1 MLVEKSKNEKSNAK
15 DLYFCDCKKITSM
28 LYKDKITVNFCI
40 INYILKEIKYT
51 EGFRRKISD
60 SEIITI
66 AFIAATGFYANH
78 CSAIKFVI

>member
-1 MLVEKSKNEKSNAK
+1 
-15 DLYFCDCKKITSM
+15 M
-28 LYKDKITVNFCI
+28 LYKDKITANFCI

-78 CSAIKFVI
+78 YSAIKFLIQQSLFIKILLVKKLDY

>member
-1 MLVEKSKNEKSNAK
+1 
-15 DLYFCDCKKITSM
+15 M

-66 AFIAATGFYANH
+66 AFIVTISFYANH

>member
-1 MLVEKSKNEKSNAK
+1 MLVEKFKNEKSNAK

-28 LYKDKITVNFCI
+28 LYKDKITANFCI

-66 AFIAATGFYANH
+66 H
-78 CSAIKFVI
+78 L

>member
-1 MLVEKSKNEKSNAK
+1 
-15 DLYFCDCKKITSM
+15 M
-28 LYKDKITVNFCI
+28 LYKDKITANFCI

-66 AFIAATGFYANH
+66 VFIAATGF
-78 CSAIKFVI
+78 

>member
-1 MLVEKSKNEKSNAK
+1 
-15 DLYFCDCKKITSM
+15 M
-28 LYKDKITVNFCI
+28 LYKDKITANFCI

-66 AFIAATGFYANH
+66 AFIAVTGFYANH
-78 CSAIKFVI
+78 YFAIKFVI

>member
-1 MLVEKSKNEKSNAK
+1 
-15 DLYFCDCKKITSM
+15 M
-28 LYKDKITVNFCI
+28 LYKDKITANFCI

-66 AFIAATGFYANH
+66 AFIAATGFYANR
-78 CSAIKFVI
+78 CSELSKKSLRVLLCYTFL

>member
-1 MLVEKSKNEKSNAK
+1 
-15 DLYFCDCKKITSM
+15 M
-28 LYKDKITVNFCI
+28 LYKDKITANFCI

-66 AFIAATGFYANH
+66 AFIAVTMR
-78 CSAIKFVI
+78 VIIRLSNLLFGSLFL

>member
-1 MLVEKSKNEKSNAK
+1 MFVIVKNNNNSNA
-15 DLYFCDCKKITSM
+15 FKKQNYVIF
-28 LYKDKITVNFCI
+28 YI

-60 SEIITI
+60 SEILTI

-78 CSAIKFVI
+78 YSAIKFVI

>member
-1 MLVEKSKNEKSNAK
+1 MKKATQKIYIFVIA
-15 DLYFCDCKKITSM
+15 KKITSM
-28 LYKDKITVNFCI
+28 LYKDKITANFCI

-66 AFIAATGFYANH
+66 AFIVTISF
-78 CSAIKFVI
+78 

>member
-1 MLVEKSKNEKSNAK
+1 
-15 DLYFCDCKKITSM
+15 M
-28 LYKDKITVNFCI
+28 LYKDKITANFCI

-66 AFIAATGFYANH
+66 AFIVTISYYGNH
-78 CSAIKFVI
+78 YLGLSKKSLRVLLCYTFL

>member
-15 DLYFCDCKKITSM
+15 DLYFYDCKKIISM
-28 LYKDKITVNFCI
+28 LYKDKITANFCI